1 MDRWDRQQ
9 FFARLA
15 SLDQDQLAKTL
26 WTVYW
31 KGTREMRQRIE
42 AELDPETTRRR
53 QAASAQTPDPEGT
66 LDEVTEFVTLARAGA
81 YMGGDRR
88 VKPSERTRWRF
99 EFRRLVKEAGTALAD
114 PDPGPGAEA
123 MEHLLDL
130 ARETGRYDYF
140 RSDDPI
146 EAARIVVSDEVELL
160 WARLRRHLDFQAFA
174 RRVAPQL
181 LRWESGHGWTRSG
194 FGRVAESERPL
205 AAVLEPLLTASDSWV
220 TFADRYLE
228 ALEGAA
234 GSEAKV
240 RQDAWNR
247 EHRRGERA
255 RDLALWHSMML
266 QHLLGGE
273 GEDRMERLVA
283 SQAIS
288 GPKVLFIRAR
298 LALGR
303 GEVAKARQM
312 AGALIHKAPGQPEF
326 LDLARELKVAPVD
339 PSGS

>member
-1 MDRWDRQQ
+1 MDRWDRPQ

-15 SLDQDQLAKTL
+15 PLGHDQLANTL

-31 KGTREMRQRIE
+31 KGTKETRQRIE
-42 AELDPETTRRR
+42 AELDPEIARRMK
-53 QAASAQTPDPEGT
+53 AALDPEGT
-66 LDEVTEFVTLARAGA
+66 LEEVTEFVTLARAGA

-99 EFRRLVKEAGTALAD
+99 AFRRLFREAAAALAG
-114 PDPGPGAEA
+114 PDPAPGAEA
-123 MEHLLDL
+123 MELLLDL
-130 ARETGRYDYF
+130 ARDTSRYDYF

-146 EAARIVVSDEVELL
+146 AAARIVFSDEVEML
-160 WARLRRHLDFQAFA
+160 WVRLRQQLDFPAFA

-194 FGRVAESERPL
+194 FGRVAESERSL

-220 TFADRYLE
+220 MFADRYLE

-234 GSEAKV
+234 GSEARV
-240 RQDAWNR
+240 RHDAWNR
-247 EHRRGERA
+247 EYRRGERA

-273 GEDRMERLVA
+273 GEGRLDKLAA
-283 SQAIS
+283 SDAIS
-288 GPKVLFIRAR
+288 GPQVLFVRAR

-303 GEVAKARQM
+303 GEVSEARRM
-312 AGALIHKAPGQPEF
+312 AGDLVQKAPGQPEF
-326 LDLARELKVAPVD
+326 LDLARELEAAPVD
-339 PSGS
+339 PSES